1 MALRVYNGRYEIVQ
15 HLARGGM
22 AEVFLARDLLLDRP
36 VAIKVLFPEFA
47 ADRSFVERFR
57 REARS
62 AANLNHPNIVSIY
75 DWGEEEGTYFIV
87 MEYVEGRTLRQ
98 VIREDGPVPP
108 RRAAEIGADIA
119 AALGFAHKNGVI
131 HRDMKPGNVLISS
144 NGQVKVTDFGIARA
158 ASNAQEAL
166 TQTGAVM
173 GTATYFSPEQAQ
185 GRPIDFRSDVYALGI
200 VLYEMVVGRPPFY
213 NENPVAVAYQHVRER
228 PIPPRQHNPKIPVPF
243 EAIVLKSLAKNPVNR
258 YASAEELRA
267 DLLRFRAGKPVLAT
281 PAKAGAA
288 GAAAA
293 GAAATTAMA
302 AVDSTQAIPATAAT
316 TVMSDGE
323 GPKRRTGAYIAL
335 LVGLLALLGA
345 GLFLL
350 AHELGLGSSSAA
362 EVTVPT
368 VINQP
373 QDQATSALKAAG
385 LDVKV
390 QMVDN
395 DTTAAGV
402 VVDQNPKPEAKAH
415 KGDTV
420 TIDVSRGPPQVTI
433 PAVVGKNIDEA
444 TNDLEQLG
452 LTVIPKSQTSDRPQ
466 GEVLDQSPDPG
477 TQVAKNSTVTLTV
490 SSGTGQATVPN
501 VVGQDAGSA
510 GNILG
515 QAGFHANTKTQSSD
529 TVQPG
534 IVISTNPPAGAKA
547 TKGSTVTMIVSSGPS
562 PTTTE
567 APTTTQQSSTATVP
581 DVTGENRTTANSTLR
596 SAGFDPN
603 PSASCSVGG
612 STVQN
617 QNPTG
622 GSTAPRGSSVSYNC

>member
-22 AEVFLARDLLLDRP
+22 AEVYLARDLLLDRP
-36 VAIKVLFPEFA
+36 VAIKVLFSEFA

-98 VIREDGPVPP
+98 MIREDGPVPP

-119 AALGFAHKNGVI
+119 AALGFAHKNNVI

-144 NGQVKVTDFGIARA
+144 NGQVKVADFGIARA

-200 VLYEMVVGRPPFY
+200 VLYEMVIGRPPFY

-228 PIPPRQHNPKIPVPF
+228 PIPPRQHNAKIPVPF
-243 EAIVLKSLAKNPVNR
+243 EAIVLKSLAKNPANR

-267 DLLRFRAGKPVLAT
+267 DLLRFRAGKPILAT
-281 PAKAGAA
+281 PAAA

-293 GAAATTAMA
+293 GASATTAMA
-302 AVDSTQAIPATAAT
+302 AVDRTQAIPATAAT
-316 TVMSDGE
+316 TVLPDGQ
-323 GPKRRTGAYIAL
+323 GPPRRRTGAYVVL
-335 LVGLLALLGA
+335 LVVLLALLAG

-362 EVTVPT
+362 DVTVPT
-368 VINQP
+368 VIGKS
-373 QDQATSALKAAG
+373 QDEATGMLKAQGLKVKPEITENDAPAG
-385 LDVKV
+385 QVF
-390 QMVDN
+390 
-395 DTTAAGV
+395 
-402 VVDQNPKPEAKAH
+402 DQNPKPEAKAH

-420 TIDVSRGPPQVTI
+420 TIFVSKGPPQVTV
-433 PAVVGKNIDEA
+433 PAEIGKNVDDA

-452 LTVIPKSQTSDRPQ
+452 LTVLTRAQTSDQPQ
-466 GEVLDQSPDPG
+466 GQVLDQNPQPG
-477 TQVAKNSTVTLTV
+477 TNVAKNSTVTLTV
-490 SSGTGQATVPN
+490 SSGTGQATVPS
-501 VVGQDAGSA
+501 VVGQDAA
-510 GNILG
+510 TAANALG
-515 QAGFHANTKTQSSD
+515 QAGFKTTTKTQSSD

-534 IVISTNPPAGAKA
+534 IVISTNPPGGAKA
-547 TKGSTVTMIVSSGPS
+547 AKGSTVTMIVSSGPS

-567 APTTTQQSSTATVP
+567 QSTSTTSFTTSTFFGGSSTTTRLHP
-581 DVTGENRTTANSTLR
+581 
-596 SAGFDPN
+596 
-603 PSASCSVGG
+603 
-612 STVQN
+612 
-617 QNPTG
+617 
-622 GSTAPRGSSVSYNC
+622 